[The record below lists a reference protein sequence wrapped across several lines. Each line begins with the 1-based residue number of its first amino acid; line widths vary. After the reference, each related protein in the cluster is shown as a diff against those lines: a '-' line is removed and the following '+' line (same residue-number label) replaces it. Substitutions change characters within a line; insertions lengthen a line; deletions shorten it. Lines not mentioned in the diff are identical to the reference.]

1 VLEFFKAGGLTM
13 WPLLMF
19 SIAALGIAGERF
31 WSLQSKRIA
40 PKGLVNLVWQW
51 EQAGQLDAKRI
62 QELRRASP
70 LGRILAAGL
79 VNRRHE
85 RAVIKESIEEV
96 GRHVAHELER
106 FIGALGTIATAS
118 PLLGLLGTVLGM
130 IKIFSVVS
138 SEGVGDPALLAGGI
152 AEALITTVTGLFIA
166 IPSLILY
173 RYFRGRVDDLIIT
186 MEQEALKMVEI
197 MLGERERDAAAAAA
211 AKGGRS

>member
-1 VLEFFKAGGLTM
+1 MLEFFKAGGLTM

-40 PKGLVNLVWQW
+40 PKGLVNQVWQW

-62 QELRRASP
+62 QDLRRASP

-79 VNRRHE
+79 VNRRHD
-85 RAVIKESIEEV
+85 RAIIKESIEEV
-96 GRHVAHELER
+96 GRHVAHDLER

-138 SEGVGDPALLAGGI
+138 SEGVGDPGLLAGGI

-197 MLGERERDAAAAAA
+197 MLGERERDSIART
-211 AKGGRS
+211 GRP

>member
-1 VLEFFKAGGLTM
+1 MLDFFKAGGPTM

-19 SIAALGIAGERF
+19 SIAALAIAGERF

-40 PKGLVNLVWQW
+40 PKGLVNQVWQW

-62 QELRRASP
+62 QDLRRASP

-138 SEGVGDPALLAGGI
+138 SEGVGDPGLLAGGI

-166 IPSLILY
+166 IPSLLLY

-197 MLGERERDAAAAAA
+197 MLGERERDSA
-211 AKGGRS
+211 AKAGRV

>member
-40 PKGLVNLVWQW
+40 PKGLVNQVWQW

-197 MLGERERDAAAAAA
+197 MLGERERDAAAAA
-211 AKGGRS
+211 KGGRP

>member
-1 VLEFFKAGGLTM
+1 M
-13 WPLLMF
+13 WPLLLF
-19 SIAALGIAGERF
+19 SIVALAIAGERF
-31 WSLQSKRIA
+31 WSLQTRRIA
-40 PKGLVNLVWQW
+40 PKGLVNQVAQW
-51 EQAGQLDAKRI
+51 EQAGQLDARRI

-85 RAVIKESIEEV
+85 RAIIKESIEEV
-96 GRHVAHELER
+96 GRHVAHDLER
-106 FIGALGTIATAS
+106 FLGALGTIATAS

-138 SEGVGDPALLAGGI
+138 TEGVGDPGLLAGGI

-166 IPSLILY
+166 IPSLLLY
-173 RYFRGRVDDLIIT
+173 RFFRARVDDLIIT

-197 MLGERERDAAAAAA
+197 MLGERERDATGRGGAA
-211 AKGGRS
+211 

>member
-1 VLEFFKAGGLTM
+1 VLEFFKAGGITM

-19 SIAALGIAGERF
+19 SIVALAISGERL
-31 WSLQSKRIA
+31 WSLQTRRIA
-40 PKGLVNLVWQW
+40 PKGLVNQVWQW
-51 EQAGQLDAKRI
+51 EQTGQLDAKRI

-79 VNRRHE
+79 VNRRHD

-96 GRHVAHELER
+96 GRHVAHDLDR

-138 SEGVGDPALLAGGI
+138 TEGVGDPGLLAGGI

-166 IPSLILY
+166 IPSLLLY
-173 RYFRGRVDDLIIT
+173 KFFRARVDDLIIT

-197 MLGERERDAAAAAA
+197 MVGERERESVSR
-211 AKGGRS
+211 GSGS

>member
-1 VLEFFKAGGLTM
+1 MLDFFKAGGPTM

-19 SIAALGIAGERF
+19 SIAALAIAGERF

-40 PKGLVNLVWQW
+40 PKGLVNQVWQW

-62 QELRRASP
+62 QDLRRASP

-96 GRHVAHELER
+96 WRHVAHELER

-130 IKIFSVVS
+130 MKIFSVVS
-138 SEGVGDPALLAGGI
+138 SEGVGDPGLLAGGI

-166 IPSLILY
+166 IPSLVLY

-197 MLGERERDAAAAAA
+197 MLGERERDSA
-211 AKGGRS
+211 AKAGRV

>member
-1 VLEFFKAGGLTM
+1 MLEFFKAGGVTM

-19 SIAALGIAGERF
+19 SIAALAIAGERF
-31 WSLQSKRIA
+31 WSLQTKRIA
-40 PKGLVNLVWQW
+40 PSGLVNQIWQW
-51 EQAGQLDAKRI
+51 EQAGQLDARRI

-79 VNRRHE
+79 VNRRHD

-130 IKIFSVVS
+130 MKIFSVVS
-138 SEGVGDPALLAGGI
+138 SEGVGDPGLLAGGI

-166 IPSLILY
+166 IPSLLLY
-173 RYFRGRVDDLIIT
+173 RFFRGRVDDLIIT

-197 MLGERERDAAAAAA
+197 MLGERERDAM
-211 AKGGRS
+211 AKGNKS

>member
-1 VLEFFKAGGLTM
+1 M

-19 SIAALGIAGERF
+19 SIAALAIAGERV
-31 WSLQSKRIA
+31 WSLQSKRIT
-40 PKGLVNLVWQW
+40 PKGLVTQVWQW
-51 EQAGQLDAKRI
+51 EQAGQLDARRI

-79 VNRRHE
+79 ANRRHD

-96 GRHVAHELER
+96 GRHVAHDLER

-130 IKIFSVVS
+130 MKIFAVVS
-138 SEGVGDPALLAGGI
+138 SEGVGDPGLLAGGI

-166 IPSLILY
+166 IPSLVLY

-197 MLGERERDAAAAAA
+197 MLGERERDAAAKSSGA
-211 AKGGRS
+211 

>member
-40 PKGLVNLVWQW
+40 PKGLVNQVWQW

-79 VNRRHE
+79 VNRRHD
-85 RAVIKESIEEV
+85 RAIIKESIEEV
-96 GRHVAHELER
+96 GRHVAHDLER

-138 SEGVGDPALLAGGI
+138 SEGVGDPGLLAGGI

-197 MLGERERDAAAAAA
+197 MLGERERDSASKA
-211 AKGGRS
+211 GRV